1 VNGPPDWEGALCR
14 EHYPDL
20 WFPEAGLGHANDWR
34 TPKALC
40 RTCPLVSPC
49 LEYALATRQDYGV
62 WGGTTERERREL
74 RRARRRAS

>member
-1 VNGPPDWEGALCR
+1 MNDTCR
-14 EHYPDL
+14 TLTTTTDY
-20 WFPEAGLGHANDWR
+20 WGTIDWR

-49 LEYALATRQDYGV
+49 LEYALTTRQDYGV
-62 WGGTTERERREL
+62 WGGTTERERRDL